1 MKVASSVNG
10 IMMHDLGRA
19 VGACD
24 VDCAEFFRTGHSACL
39 GAFFVVFVFLL
50 VQALQ
55 PMET

>member
-39 GAFFVVFVFLL
+39 GAYFVEFVFLP

-55 PMET
+55 LMET